1 MNNEGK
7 LWQYDANGKKRTYLE
22 YGDIFLYTASETQT
36 LKLSGAAFPA
46 LGGSVQLY
54 DTSANER
61 TRLTA
66 EGLNF
71 YTAAGDLSAS
81 YPRAFSINSYTPSF
95 TWSNGSTAPTVN
107 NINAVWRKLGNVV
120 QIYMR
125 FNIAAINGSGNGSL
139 VISYP
144 RGVSIDY
151 GYEPSI
157 VAQLYADINYNP
169 QMFVRFGTGS
179 MFVVSGVG
187 GNYSLPRFQ
196 TGYHS
201 FIATLILNNEF

>member
-1 MNNEGK
+1 MGVFNDQHG
-7 LWQYDANGKKRTYLE
+7 YIY
-22 YGDIFLYTASETQT
+22 
-36 LKLSGAAFPA
+36 
-46 LGGSVQLY
+46 LY
-54 DTSANER
+54 DGTSNNLRAWLDYTGLKFADASGTQRVKLE
-61 TRLTA
+61 
-66 EGLNF
+66 EGGLNF
-71 YTAAGDLSAS
+71 YTAGGALSAS
-81 YPRAFSINSYTPSF
+81 YPSAFSIHSYTPSF

-107 NINAVWRKLGNVV
+107 NINAAWRKLGNVV

-125 FNIAAINGSGNGSL
+125 FNIASINGSGNGLL

-144 RGVSIDY
+144 NGVSIDY

-157 VAQLYADINYNP
+157 VTQLYADINYSP
-169 QMFVRFGTGS
+169 QMFVRFGSGS

-187 GNYSLPRFQ
+187 GNYSLPKFQ